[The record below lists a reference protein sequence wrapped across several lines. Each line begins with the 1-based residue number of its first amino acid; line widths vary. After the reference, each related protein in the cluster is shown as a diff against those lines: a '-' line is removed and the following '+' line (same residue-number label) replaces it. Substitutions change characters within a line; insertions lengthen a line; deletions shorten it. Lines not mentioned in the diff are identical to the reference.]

1 MEQKNIRISRKL
13 YKKHKK
19 ELEELKRFIS
29 KINSVLSGKLI
40 CVVLIGSRTNY
51 NFNIRSDIDII
62 MVGNWAHKIFF
73 ERVNEINK
81 KVKLPL
87 LPIDYFLYRPEEIKK
102 FIEQGNPMIL
112 DGFIGGICLFN
123 ENYFQEIQDL
133 INKQIE
139 IGNISKKVN
148 IWKINK
154 SFIISDVF

>member
-1 MEQKNIRISRKL
+1 M
-13 YKKHKK
+13 
-19 ELEELKRFIS
+19 F
-29 KINSVLSGKLI
+29 V
-40 CVVLIGSRTNY
+40 
-51 NFNIRSDIDII
+51 
-62 MVGNWAHKIFF
+62 VGNWAHKIFF

-139 IGNISKKVN
+139 IGNISKKGN
-148 IWKINK
+148 IWKINQ